1 MKATPT
7 GNKVKCDSAVTFW
20 IYMDDGKE
28 LANVLIA
35 ESLAVQIIW
44 SAIHACCTFYL
55 FVSSFMMSCIWIV
68 SGGAMLIKVSNACPL

>member
-44 SAIHACCTFYL
+44 SAIHAARFICLYL
-55 FVSSFMMSCIWIV
+55 RS
-68 SGGAMLIKVSNACPL
+68 